1 MKKILIIVSAIVLIA
16 VIVAV
21 ISNLGKGS
29 DANSSTTT
37 STTASTTTTTTASTT
52 TTTTTST
59 SATTSDHGGES
70 GGNGNPEVDLIPSEG
85 LQFDLSNDKKSYYV
99 SKGTC
104 TDSVIV
110 IPDTY
115 NGLPVSAIAA
125 GGFLKCTWL
134 TGIVIPESVVSIG
147 AQAFADCTALE
158 SITLPVSIVSLGGME
173 FRNCTALEAIIFDG
187 TTEQWDA
194 IFKYDWSMNT
204 GVPASAVIC
213 RDGTVK
219 LK

>member
-21 ISNLGKGS
+21 ISNLGKGLEL
-29 DANSSTTT
+29 NSSTTT
-37 STTASTTTTTTASTT
+37 STTTSATTTTTASTT

-59 SATTSDHGGES
+59 TTSDHGGES
-70 GGNGNPEVDLIPSEG
+70 GGNDNPKVDLIPSEG

-110 IPDTY
+110 IPETY

-125 GGFLKCTWL
+125 GGFSRCTWL
-134 TGIVIPESVVSIG
+134 TDIVIPESVVSIG

-173 FRNCTALEAIIFDG
+173 FKNCTALQAIIFEG

-204 GVPASAVIC
+204 GVPASAVVC